1 MEDEQKRPAANH
13 QPPSYPPVKVERRD
27 RMTDVHSAS
36 STLPPPPR
44 RTATTIAPLSVPQVA
59 TADDG
64 RRRAV
69 SAISAQPSRAASAS
83 VGSSSSSSSVGR
95 RSAPEVP
102 FLSIREVKQQ
112 HREKLEAAA
121 QRSSAAEEKQPQQ
134 DGDVQIDAVITAPP
148 APKPDSCLYEPLIV
162 AQQPQPVCAPQSSS
176 LSSVVNYKRFRK
188 VAAPDG
194 MSVAAAAAL
203 RPALVILG
211 SERGGG
217 SVIDQ
222 RMAEQLRREE
232 EVEQQTMDMM
242 DEGLGRVISHKRKR

>member
-1 MEDEQKRPAANH
+1 MEEEQKYSAVNH
-13 QPPSYPPVKVERRD
+13 QWSLYPPVKVERRD
-27 RMTDVHSAS
+27 RMTDVHSAFLQP
-36 STLPPPPR
+36 TAPR
-44 RTATTIAPLSVPQVA
+44 RTATAVAQLSMPQSA
-59 TADDG
+59 AAEDG

-69 SAISAQPSRAASAS
+69 SLASAQPSRAASAS
-83 VGSSSSSSSVGR
+83 VSSSSSSSSSVGR
-95 RSAPEVP
+95 RAAPEVP
-102 FLSIREVKQQ
+102 FLSIRELKRQ

-121 QRSSAAEEKQPQQ
+121 QRSSEAEQKQPQQ
-134 DGDVQIDAVITAPP
+134 DGDVQVEAVITAPP
-148 APKPDSCLYEPLIV
+148 VPKPDSCLYEPLIV
-162 AQQPQPVCAPQSSS
+162 AQQPQPVSYSLSSS

-188 VAAPDG
+188 AAAPAVL
-194 MSVAAAAAL
+194 SAAAAAAL